1 MNIYH
6 HSSLPSLLYHWSLY
20 IILPAALT
28 TTIRGRRRL
37 VAGED
42 GRRETTGYRPNQA
55 RRTQMGSPLPLCNI
69 VTRFN
74 CAGRR
79 YDRVGASQALTNSS
93 TTHSFIMHSDANL
106 LCPHNLNT
114 VSLDILVFLITMYV
128 FPYSLLISAH
138 FV

>member
-6 HSSLPSLLYHWSLY
+6 HSSLPSLLDHGSLY

-42 GRRETTGYRPNQA
+42 GRRTTTGCRPNQA

-93 TTHSFIMHSDANL
+93 TTHSFIMHSYANPP
-106 LCPHNLNT
+106 CPHENT
-114 VSLDILVFLITMYV
+114 VSLDILILLITMYV
-128 FPYSLLISAH
+128 FPYSLLISA
-138 FV
+138 VLV